1 MRILAY
7 IAVMALVTYLI
18 RMLPLVLIRKKIK
31 SKFIL
36 SFLCYIPYA
45 VLSAMTIPDI
55 FYSTGD
61 KLSAVLATIVAAILA
76 FKNKSLLVVA
86 IAACATAFGVN
97 VMMSFF

>member
-36 SFLCYIPYA
+36 SFLCYIPYS

-61 KLSAVLATIVAAILA
+61 RISAVFATIVAAFLA

-86 IAACATAFGVN
+86 IAACVTAFAVN
-97 VMMSFF
+97 VIMSFL

>member
-1 MRILAY
+1 MKVIAY
-7 IAVMALVTYLI
+7 IAVMALVTYFI

-61 KLSAVLATIVAAILA
+61 RISAIIATIAAAFLA

-86 IAACATAFGVN
+86 IAACGTAFVVN
-97 VMMSFF
+97 LVMEFF

>member
-1 MRILAY
+1 MRMVAY
-7 IAVMALVTYLI
+7 IGVMALVTYLI

-36 SFLCYIPYA
+36 SFLCYIPYS

-61 KLSAVLATIVAAILA
+61 RISAVIATVVAAFLA
-76 FKNKSLLVVA
+76 FKNKSLLIVA
-86 IAACATAFGVN
+86 IAACVTAFGIN
-97 VMMSFF
+97 VIMSFF